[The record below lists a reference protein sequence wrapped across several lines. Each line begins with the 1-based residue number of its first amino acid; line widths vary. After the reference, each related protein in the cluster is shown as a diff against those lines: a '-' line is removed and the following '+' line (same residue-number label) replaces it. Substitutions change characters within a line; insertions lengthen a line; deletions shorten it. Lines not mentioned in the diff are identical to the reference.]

1 MTVEHVYPA
10 GPGSVPPGL
19 TRSTQ
24 TYRLHAWLAMG
35 GLALFVALYLGLT
48 AWFTWTAYRLIVGMT
63 HGGDAFLGLVAG
75 AASAFLAI
83 FMWKALFFVQHR
95 HEIDDIEVT
104 AEQQPR
110 LFAFINRLADEAG
123 APRAHRVFLSPRVN
137 AAVFYDLT
145 VLNLLFPSRKNLE
158 IGLALVNTLTL
169 GELKAVLAHE
179 FGHFA
184 QRSMAVGRWVY
195 VAQQIAAHII
205 SKRDAL
211 DSFLR
216 GLSRFDVRIAWVGWL
231 LSLVIW
237 SIRSMMETVF
247 RVVLLAQRALG
258 REMEL
263 QADLV
268 AVSLTGSDALIH
280 ALHKLGAADDAWSRA
295 VAFADAE
302 LRDKRRVTDL
312 FAVQKH
318 VTSKLR
324 EILDNPAYGEV
335 DPLPAANR
343 EQHRVFK
350 TSLGQPPRMWSTH
363 PENSEREQNAKR
375 TYIAA
380 AIDERSAWE
389 LFDDVPA
396 LKQRMTAHVFRSAT
410 EAQPVTVEESL
421 AKLDE
426 KFNRAYYDRS
436 YRGAY
441 LGRSLTNHSQSTS
454 DLYGVT
460 LRDEHILAELD
471 ALYPDT
477 LAKQLEQ
484 LRSLEEEHAALRALK
499 DGFLTAPGGVIRHR
513 GKELRRADLQQAIDE
528 TQEELEKVRT
538 TVLAHDKRCRSAHLS
553 AAKQLGNGWEEYLRG
568 LVAVLHY
575 AEHNDANL
583 DDAYG
588 AMRNVLSVVTA
599 DGRVSGK
606 ERQRLINACADVHN
620 ALRHIYDD
628 EGKKIQLDRTLLRRL
643 KVDNWQVAL
652 GEFRLPL
659 ADDQNLGDW
668 IQAIDSWVGSANSA
682 LSALRQA
689 ALEQLLLVE
698 SQVARFVRTRMQ
710 PGAAP
715 EPSVIPPQY
724 PVFVPG
730 SSERP
735 RQKKLD
741 LWDRFHVADGL
752 VPTLARLAVACG
764 IIAAVLSVG
773 TTVGSTIVN
782 IYNGLGR
789 TVNVDVG
796 DTSTRLAP
804 FAHAK
809 LSVSDEGHF
818 AIKTTADGG
827 QVIEQ
832 FEVDIPY
839 GSHQSIYNIGGATM
853 LVEWTA
859 TYGSVRAPRERV
871 VGPARWTTSNADFI
885 FEEPPNSISTSSH
898 SQGGTRTVIAAFGHD
913 SPSTL
918 LQVAK
923 DEVQIQKI
931 IAMHAL
937 WDSSD
942 ARHTLEWLAAASR
955 QSGFDEAIRARLV
968 MYPGD
973 VLTMRAEQ
981 DYSGEDQHAAVCE
994 RHRSMAAGQPEN
1006 MDLQYLAAR
1015 CLETEPQR
1023 NQAFA
1028 DLYAKAPNHGWLASA
1043 VAYTY
1048 MDESRWQ
1055 EAADTF
1061 KVALAKMSPSMREHV
1076 AIDTLRVRRMLSADG
1091 DVPAAEFK
1099 QRSSTLQYLDA
1110 LESGKDLPPGNDEA
1124 YHHLSRG
1131 APNRAAKEFKRAE
1144 QPDPRILR
1152 LAAASEGADREV
1164 IEAALALPTT
1174 EGLDDDTRLVSLAL
1188 ALRERRNPE
1197 PYIAAFRDSSTPGA
1211 QQALDFISLVR
1222 RGGSAAEAD
1231 RLLEGVDYRLR
1242 PRAYAAAL
1250 VLLGKR
1256 APKEWRISAT
1266 RMLFVFE
1273 RPYFD
1278 PASTTVLPPT
1288 ETVQSEP
1295 GVVRTPPRLAY

>member
-24 TYRLHAWLAMG
+24 TYRLHAWLAMA

-48 AWFTWTAYRLIVGMT
+48 AWFTWTAWRLIVGMT
-63 HGGDAFLGLVAG
+63 HGGDVFMGIVAG
-75 AASAFLAI
+75 ACSAFLAI

-216 GLSRFDVRIAWVGWL
+216 ALSRFDLRIAWVGWL
-231 LSLVIW
+231 LSLIIW

-247 RVVLLAQRALG
+247 RIVLLAQRALS

-295 VAFADAE
+295 VAFADSE

-318 VTSKLR
+318 VTGKLR
-324 EILDNPAYGEV
+324 DILDNPAYGEV

-380 AIDERSAWE
+380 VIDERSAWE

-396 LKQRMTAHVFRSAT
+396 MKERMTAHVFRSAT
-410 EAQPVTVEESL
+410 DAQPVPVEASL
-421 AKLDE
+421 ARLDE

-441 LGRSLTNHSQSTS
+441 LGRSLTNHSQNTAE
-454 DLYGVT
+454 LYGVT
-460 LRDEHILAELD
+460 LRDEHIIAELD
-471 ALYPDT
+471 SIYPDS
-477 LAKQLEQ
+477 LANQLEQ
-484 LRSLEEEHAALRALK
+484 LRSLEEEHSALRALK
-499 DGFLTAPGGVIRHR
+499 DGFLAAPGGIIRHR
-513 GKELRRADLQQAIDE
+513 GKELRRADLQQAVDE

-538 TVLAHDKRCRSAHLS
+538 AVLAHDKRCRSVHLS

-568 LVAVLHY
+568 LLAVLHY
-575 AEHNDANL
+575 AEHNEANL

-588 AMRNVLSVVTA
+588 AMRNVLAVVTA

-628 EGKKIQLDRTLLRRL
+628 EGQKIRLDRTVLRRL

-652 GEFRLPL
+652 GEFKLPL
-659 ADDQNLGDW
+659 ADENNLGDW
-668 IQAIDSWVGSANSA
+668 IQAIDSWVASAMSA

-698 SQVARFVRTRMQ
+698 SQVARFVRTRLQ

-715 EPSVIPPQY
+715 EPSFIPSQY

-730 SSERP
+730 HNERP

-752 VPTLARLAVACG
+752 LPTLARLTVACG

-789 TVNVDVG
+789 TVTVDVG
-796 DTSTRLAP
+796 GTSTRLTP
-804 FAHAK
+804 FSHAK
-809 LSVSDEGHF
+809 LTVSDREQY
-818 AIKTTADGG
+818 AIKTTAEGG
-827 QVIEQ
+827 QLIEQ
-832 FEVDIPY
+832 FQVEIPY
-839 GSHQSIYNIGGATM
+839 GSHQSVYNIGGASL

-859 TYGSVRAPRERV
+859 TYGSVRAPQERV
-871 VGPARWTTSNADFI
+871 VGPVRWTTSNANFI
-885 FEEPPNSISTSSH
+885 FEEPPESISTSRH
-898 SQGGTRTVIAAFGHD
+898 GDGGTRTVMGAFGHD
-913 SPSTL
+913 SPSAL
-918 LQVAK
+918 LQVMK
-923 DEVQIQKI
+923 DERQIQNVV
-931 IAMHAL
+931 AMHAV

-942 ARHTLEWLAAASR
+942 ARHTVEWLAAASR
-955 QSGFDEAIRARLV
+955 MPGFDETLRARLALQ
-968 MYPGD
+968 PGD

-981 DYSGEDQHAAVCE
+981 DYSGEDKHAAICE
-994 RHRSMAAGQPEN
+994 RHRSMAQGQPSN
-1006 MDLQYLAAR
+1006 IDLQYLAAR
-1015 CLETEPQR
+1015 CLGTEQQR

-1028 DLYAKAPNHGWLASA
+1028 DLFAKAPDHGWLAAA
-1043 VAYTY
+1043 VAYTH
-1048 MDESRWQ
+1048 MDERRWQ
-1055 EAADTF
+1055 QAADIFAT
-1061 KVALAKMSPSMREHV
+1061 ALSKMSPSMSEHV
-1076 AIDTLRVRRMLSADG
+1076 AIDSLRVRRMLSYDG
-1091 DVPAAEFK
+1091 NVPVAGLK
-1099 QRSSTLQYLDA
+1099 QRSSTLQFLDA
-1110 LESGKDLPPGNDEA
+1110 VELGRQLQPGNEKA
-1124 YHHLSRG
+1124 YYHLSRG
-1131 APNRAAKEFKRAE
+1131 APNLAVRELKQA
-1144 QPDPRILR
+1144 QVPDRRVLR
-1152 LAAASEGADREV
+1152 LAAASDGADPEV
-1164 IEAALALPTT
+1164 IETALALPAT
-1174 EGLDDDTRLVSLAL
+1174 EALDDDTVLVSLAL
-1188 ALRERRNPE
+1188 AMRERRNPDA
-1197 PYIAAFRDSSTPGA
+1197 YIAAFRDSSPEGA
-1211 QQALDFISLVR
+1211 QQTLDFISAIR
-1222 RGGSAAEAD
+1222 RGGSVQEAD
-1231 RLLEGVDYRLR
+1231 RLLDGVDYRLR
-1242 PRAYAAAL
+1242 TRAYAAAL
-1250 VLLGKR
+1250 VLMGKR
-1256 APKEWRISAT
+1256 APKEWRMSAT
-1266 RMLFVFE
+1266 RLLFVFE

-1278 PASTTVLPPT
+1278 LVDPRVPARSDA
-1288 ETVQSEP
+1288 QNEP

>member
-10 GPGSVPPGL
+10 GPSSVPPGL

-63 HGGDAFLGLVAG
+63 HGGDVLMGLVAG
-75 AASAFLAI
+75 TCSAFLAI

-195 VAQQIAAHII
+195 IAQQIAAHII

-216 GLSRFDVRIAWVGWL
+216 GLSRFDLRIAWVGWL
-231 LSLVIW
+231 LSLIIW

-295 VAFADAE
+295 VAFADSE
-302 LRDKRRVTDL
+302 LREKRRVTDL

-318 VTSKLR
+318 VTGKLR
-324 EILDNPAYGEV
+324 DILDNPAYGDV
-335 DPLPAANR
+335 DPLPSANP

-389 LFDDVPA
+389 VFDDVLA
-396 LKQRMTAHVFRSAT
+396 LQERMTAHVFRSAT

-426 KFNRAYYDRS
+426 KFNRAYYDRC

-441 LGRSLTNHSQSTS
+441 LGRSLTNHSESAT

-460 LRDEHILAELD
+460 LRDEHIIAELD
-471 ALYPDT
+471 SIYPNT
-477 LAKQLEQ
+477 LADQLEQ
-484 LRSLEEEHAALRALK
+484 LRSLEEEHAALKALK

-513 GKELRRADLQQAIDE
+513 GKELRRADLQQAVDE
-528 TQEELEKVRT
+528 AQEELEKVRT
-538 TVLAHDKRCRSAHLS
+538 AVLAHDKRCRSVHLS
-553 AAKQLGNGWEEYLRG
+553 AARKLGNGWEEYLRG

-583 DDAYG
+583 EDAYG

-620 ALRHIYDD
+620 ALRHIYED
-628 EGKKIQLDRTLLRRL
+628 EGQKIQLDRTMLRRL
-643 KVDNWQVAL
+643 KLDSWQLGL

-659 ADDQNLGDW
+659 ANDDNLGDW
-668 IQAIDSWVGSANSA
+668 IQAIDSWVGSASSA
-682 LSALRQA
+682 MSALRQA

-698 SQVARFVRTRMQ
+698 SQVARFVRTNMQ
-710 PGAAP
+710 PGDAP

-730 SSERP
+730 RSERP

-752 VPTLARLAVACG
+752 VPTLARLTVACG

-773 TTVGSTIVN
+773 ATVGSTIVN

-789 TVNVDVG
+789 AVTVDVG
-796 DTSTRLAP
+796 GTSTRLAP
-804 FAHAK
+804 FSHAK
-809 LSVSDEGHF
+809 LTVSDQEHY

-827 QVIEQ
+827 ELIEQ

-839 GSHQSIYNIGGATM
+839 GSHQSVYNIGGASM

-859 TYGSVRAPRERV
+859 TYGSVQAPAERV
-871 VGPARWTTSNADFI
+871 IGPVRWTTSHANFI
-885 FEEPPNSISTSSH
+885 FEEPPESISTSSR
-898 SQGGTRTVIAAFGHD
+898 SEGGTRTVMGAFGHD
-913 SPSTL
+913 NPQAL
-918 LQVAK
+918 YQMIDDQKQIDQIVAL
-923 DEVQIQKI
+923 
-931 IAMHAL
+931 HAR
-937 WDSSD
+937 WDASD
-942 ARHTLEWLAAASR
+942 AGHTAEWLQLASR
-955 QSGFDEAIRARLV
+955 QPGFDETVRARLA
-968 MYPGD
+968 MDPGD

-981 DYSGEDQHAAVCE
+981 DYSGDDKHAEVCE
-994 RHRSMAAGQPEN
+994 RHRSMAQGQPAN

-1015 CLETEPQR
+1015 CLETEQQR
-1023 NQAFA
+1023 DQAYA
-1028 DLYAKAPNHGWLASA
+1028 DLYAKAPEHAWLASA
-1043 VAYTY
+1043 VAFNYL
-1048 MDESRWQ
+1048 DQGRWQ
-1055 EAADTF
+1055 QAADQLQL
-1061 KVALAKMSPSMREHV
+1061 ALSKKPPSMGEHLAV
-1076 AIDTLRVRRMLSADG
+1076 ASLRVRRMLSFDG
-1091 DVPAAEFK
+1091 NVPVAGL
-1099 QRSSTLQYLDA
+1099 RHDSSTLQYLDA
-1110 LESGKDLPPGNDEA
+1110 IETGQGLEPGNAKA
-1124 YHHLSRG
+1124 YYHLGRG
-1131 APNRAAKEFKRAE
+1131 APNLAAQELARASE
-1144 QPDPRILR
+1144 PDQRVLR
-1152 LAAASEGADREV
+1152 LAAASEGAEPNV
-1164 IEAALALPTT
+1164 IKSALALPAA
-1174 EGLDDDTRLVSLAL
+1174 EAIDDDTVLVALAL

-1197 PYIAAFRDSSTPGA
+1197 PYIAAFRQSSAPNV
-1211 QQALDFISLVR
+1211 QQVLDFISLVR
-1222 RGGSAAEAD
+1222 QGGSPQEAD
-1231 RLLEGVDYRLR
+1231 RLLEGVDYQLR

-1256 APKEWRISAT
+1256 APAEWRKSVT
-1266 RMLFVFE
+1266 RLLFAFE

-1278 PASTTVLPPT
+1278 PINPRVPKAT
-1288 ETVQSEP
+1288 EVQND